1 MEKSLRQFLSAAVC
15 GLLLASASLGRS
27 ATPQVTADGL
37 HRLHDSVMQQA
48 WVKPGVDLSGYT
60 RIMVLP
66 TSLSFKEVPRF
77 SRDEFPITEGQK
89 QALLEVVP
97 DALGA
102 ELVKLTG
109 YTLTDKPGR
118 DVLVVW
124 GGVLDIASRIPPEPV
139 GRGASFVRTLG
150 EATLVVE
157 LRDSMTDE
165 VVARAVDHRSVSPA
179 FVRRSTSVS
188 NEAEVRNA
196 ARRWAADL
204 RRQLDEFA
212 RL

>member
-1 MEKSLRQFLSAAVC
+1 
-15 GLLLASASLGRS
+15 
-27 ATPQVTADGL
+27 
-37 HRLHDSVMQQA
+37 
-48 WVKPGVDLSGYT
+48 
-60 RIMVLP
+60 
-66 TSLSFKEVPRF
+66 
-77 SRDEFPITEGQK
+77 
-89 QALLEVVP
+89 
-97 DALGA
+97 
-102 ELVKLTG
+102 
-109 YTLTDKPGR
+109 
-118 DVLVVW
+118 VLVVW

>member
-37 HRLHDSVMQQA
+37 SRLHDSVMQQA
-48 WVKPGVDLSGYT
+48 WVKPGVDLSAYT

-66 TSLSFKEVPRF
+66 TSLSFKDVPRH
-77 SRDEFPITEGQK
+77 SRDEFAITERQK

-97 DALGA
+97 EALGA
-102 ELVKLTG
+102 ELAKLTG

-124 GGVLDIASRIPPEPV
+124 GGVLDIASRVPPEPV

-165 VVARAVDHRSVSPA
+165 VVARAVDRRSVSPA
-179 FVRRSTSVS
+179 FVRRSTSAS